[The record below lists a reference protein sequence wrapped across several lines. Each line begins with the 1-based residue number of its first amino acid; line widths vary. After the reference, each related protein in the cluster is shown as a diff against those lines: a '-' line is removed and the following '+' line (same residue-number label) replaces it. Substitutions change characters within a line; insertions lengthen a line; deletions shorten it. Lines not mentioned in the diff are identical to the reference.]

1 MKPERREVDGCVRSA
16 SGTRVLT
23 GEGDQNGAE
32 AWGEGEGEVEAA
44 VRSDED
50 SRGGGAHDRRRARSR
65 RRRRRRLGVEARWTR
80 RAYWPGGSMDETR
93 RGFVRQRQMEAVG
106 SEWTDGTA
114 GQLPGCQPGCWD
126 LELHLGPR
134 QLGPNRTS
142 GWAATGRAGSLLW
155 TGYGMQSASL
165 FLLGLGGGRLDGR
178 EQREGG
184 GGGSPSLERTKLC
197 CRSRSRSRR
206 ADGLW
211 TVDSGGQWTRTRH
224 PADRGEMSG
233 FLFRGE
239 ETNRSAARLQRH
251 HTATGGGVAAV
262 CHTGALAVVRP
273 VVGDVFSVVVMVAGW
288 MDGWN

>member
-1 MKPERREVDGCVRSA
+1 M
-16 SGTRVLT
+16 
-23 GEGDQNGAE
+23 
-32 AWGEGEGEVEAA
+32 
-44 VRSDED
+44 RSDED

-114 GQLPGCQPGCWD
+114 GQLPGCQPGCWG

-142 GWAATGRAGSLLW
+142 GWAATGRARSLLW

-184 GGGSPSLERTKLC
+184 AEGVPVSKERSSAAAVAVAVAELTGC
-197 CRSRSRSRR
+197 
-206 ADGLW
+206 
-211 TVDSGGQWTRTRH
+211 GQWTVEGSGHGLGTQPTEGKCRDFFFGARKRI
-224 PADRGEMSG
+224 DRQPVS
-233 FLFRGE
+233 RD
-239 ETNRSAARLQRH
+239 TTQRP
-251 HTATGGGVAAV
+251 GGGVAAV